1 MSHRWPSA
9 FIVAAVDEA
18 AALTAA
24 DRLRRAGYPATV
36 RAYRIAED
44 IRHDVN
50 VTGLATAEDAS
61 RLESALRAAG
71 HMTR

>member
-1 MSHRWPSA
+1 MSHRGPSA

-24 DRLRRAGYPATV
+24 DRLCRAGYPATM

-44 IRHDVN
+44 LRHDVN
-50 VTGLATAEDAS
+50 VAGLATAEEAS